1 MGYFP
6 FFIDI
11 SGRRCVVIGGGRVA
25 LRKIQKL
32 APYGPDITVVAPEIA
47 EEIIPLVTKA
57 VRREFEESD
66 LDGAFMAIAAAND
79 RALDRRIYELCTRRG
94 MLINSVDDIESCGFV
109 FPALVT
115 RGNIS
120 IGISTSGT
128 APAFAKHLRREIE
141 ALLDDRTLAAAELS
155 ARVRPML
162 KKYFDTERLRARA
175 ADELLR
181 LCSEGGGLLS
191 DEAVRELFERIK
203 RDEDQDRNTRQQACD
218 DTD

>member
-6 FFIDI
+6 FFTDI

-32 APYGPDITVVAPEIA
+32 VPFGPDITVVAPRISDD
-47 EEIIPLVTKA
+47 IIPLVSNA

-66 LDGAFMAIAAAND
+66 LDGAFMAIAAADD
-79 RALDRRIYELCTRRG
+79 RALDKRIFELCTRRG
-94 MLINSVDDIESCGFV
+94 VLVNSVDDIEHCGFV
-109 FPALVT
+109 FPSLVKK
-115 RGNIS
+115 GDIC

-128 APAFAKHLRREIE
+128 APAFAKYLRRKTEE
-141 ALLDDRTLAAAELS
+141 MLDDRTIAAAELS
-155 ARVRPML
+155 ARARPML
-162 KKYFDTERLRARA
+162 KEYFDTEKLRAAA

-181 LCSEGGGLLS
+181 LCFEGECLPS

>member
-11 SGRRCVVIGGGRVA
+11 KGRRCVVVGGGRVA

-32 APYGPDITVVAPEIA
+32 IPYGPEITVVAPEILD
-47 EEIIPLVTKA
+47 EILPLAADTF
-57 VRREFEESD
+57 RREFEESD
-66 LDGAFMAIAAAND
+66 LDGAFMAIAAASD
-79 RALDRRIYELCTRRG
+79 PALDRRIYELCTHRG
-94 MLINSVDDIESCGFV
+94 ILINSVDDIESCGFV

-115 RGNIS
+115 RGDIS

-141 ALLDDRTLAAAELS
+141 ALLDERTLAAAELC

-162 KKYFDTERLRARA
+162 KSYFDTEGLRAA
-175 ADELLR
+175 AAEELIR
-181 LCSEGGGLLS
+181 LCYEGGSLPS
-191 DEAVRELFERIK
+191 DEAVRRLFERI
-203 RDEDQDRNTRQQACD
+203 RQDEDQDRNTRQQACD